1 MDKKLRPP
9 TREDWN
15 DISKLRFRDFDAK
28 IIAVNVFDES
38 IGLSSYN
45 VRVIYSLPNG
55 VKEITEHS
63 IAGKWFPIEGRNRNK
78 DIVIEE
84 PEEID
89 YEEIVVELIKNKVLL
104 CSANGIFIITFLDT
118 YSKTF
123 NIGNQNFTLDSIEH
137 CRIITSTQNK
147 QSISFQEYLE
157 LRAKEQDN
165 G

>member
-1 MDKKLRPP
+1 MTKKLRPP

-89 YEEIVVELIKNKVLL
+89 YEEIIKELMVKNAFVSFNNVMWHTIIVYTPTQFLTLEEYFDLKRIKDMFFSFDL
-104 CSANGIFIITFLDT
+104 
-118 YSKTF
+118 KTF
-123 NIGNQNFTLDSIEH
+123 YTFD
-137 CRIITSTQNK
+137 
-147 QSISFQEYLE
+147 EYLE
-157 LRAKEQDN
+157 LRKKERSNDTK
-165 G
+165 